1 MKANKKYIISFYN
14 DDNKDWD
21 YGQNEK
27 LALREALKLIE
38 QKESIQLTEIN
49 YTTNTQK
56 IILSYGFEPKPPEL
70 KLTCVCGNRTY
81 SDGFYPCDKNGEQT
95 EPDEEW
101 EGLYVC
107 DRCGKI
113 YDSKG
118 TTYNLKN
125 EEVIKIKIYPC
136 IGEVY
141 YVTIP
146 KKIYDADMVEA
157 WINVNLHCVD
167 QWEYAE
173 ANKKLFPEEKYC
185 KKLLKEYLRIFSE
198 ENPSNAKDFIEY
210 VYNFVKTKKEELL

>member
-1 MKANKKYIISFYN
+1 MKVNKKYIISFYN

-21 YGQNEK
+21 YGQNEE

-38 QKESIQLTEIN
+38 QKEPIQLTEIN

-81 SDGFYPCDKNGEQT
+81 SDGFYPCNKNGEQT
-95 EPDEEW
+95 EPDKEW

-118 TTYNLKN
+118 TTYNPKN
-125 EEVIKIKIYPC
+125 EEVIKIKIYPS
-136 IGEVY
+136 ILGKNPY
-141 YVTIP
+141 YILLP
-146 KKIYDADMVEA
+146 KNIYDEDWVEQ
-157 WINVNLHCVD
+157 WINLNINWVE

-173 ANKKLFPEEKYC
+173 ASKKRRNYYNV
-185 KKLLKEYLRIFSE
+185 KKI
-198 ENPSNAKDFIEY
+198 
-210 VYNFVKTKKEELL
+210 